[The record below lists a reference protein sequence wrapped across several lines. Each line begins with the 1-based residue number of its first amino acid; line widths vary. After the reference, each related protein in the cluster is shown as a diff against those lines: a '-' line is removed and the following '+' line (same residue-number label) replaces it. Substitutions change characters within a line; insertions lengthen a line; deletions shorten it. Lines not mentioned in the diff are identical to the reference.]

1 MHRRAIAAAIAL
13 AAVTVASCASDTE
26 VLVEFDEAGV
36 AAALDASGLVFETPE
51 ERTQAIA
58 SFRTICVD
66 TSPNSV
72 NEFSVYDMLVNPADY
87 PAGFVETAEIGCPE
101 KFATA
106 REKLANDDC
115 FGGVVSE
122 CDD

>member
-1 MHRRAIAAAIAL
+1 ML
-13 AAVTVASCASDTE
+13 AWLAVASCASETE
-26 VLVEFDEAGV
+26 VLVEFRESEV

-66 TSPNSV
+66 TSPNSI
-72 NEFSVYDMLVNPADY
+72 NDFSVYDMLVHPADY
-87 PAGFVETAEIGCPE
+87 PPGFVETAAIGCPE

-106 REKLANDDC
+106 REKLANGDC
-115 FGGVVSE
+115 FGGVVAE

>member
-1 MHRRAIAAAIAL
+1 MASM
-13 AAVTVASCASDTE
+13 TVAACASETE
-26 VLVEFDEAGV
+26 VLVEFRETEV

-66 TSPNSV
+66 TPPNSV
-72 NEFSVYDMLVNPADY
+72 NEFSVYDMLVNPAGY
-87 PAGFVETAEIGCPE
+87 PPGFIETAEIGCPE

-106 REKLANDDC
+106 REKLANGDC

>member
-1 MHRRAIAAAIAL
+1 MTRWTIATVVVL
-13 AAVTVASCASDTE
+13 AAVTLASCASETE
-26 VLVEFDEAGV
+26 VLVEFRETEV

-66 TSPNSV
+66 TPPNSV
-72 NEFSVYDMLVNPADY
+72 NEFSVYDMLVNPAGY
-87 PAGFVETAEIGCPE
+87 PPGFVETAEIGCPE

-122 CDD
+122 CGD

>member
-1 MHRRAIAAAIAL
+1 MHRRAIAAAIVL
-13 AAVTVASCASDTE
+13 ASATASSCASDTE
-26 VLVEFDEAGV
+26 VLVEFNETEV
-36 AAALDASGLVFETPE
+36 AAALDSSGLVFETPE

-66 TSPNSV
+66 TAPNSI
-72 NEFSVYDMLVNPADY
+72 NEFSVYDMLVHPADY
-87 PAGFVETAEIGCPE
+87 PPGFVETAQIGCPE

-106 REKLANDDC
+106 REKLANGDC

>member
-1 MHRRAIAAAIAL
+1 VIAAAIAL
-13 AAVTVASCASDTE
+13 ASLTATSCASETE
-26 VLVEFDEAGV
+26 VLVEFREPEV

-72 NEFSVYDMLVNPADY
+72 NEFSVYDMLVHPGDY
-87 PAGFVETAEIGCPE
+87 PPGFVETAEIGCPE